1 MANFSQKINT
11 VADIRQISQVKS
23 LTTKTSNYANDAQ
36 NPLMNISKVTQDI
49 SGGLSKINNLLT
61 DPTGFIKDGIDN
73 LVDSFTDSLFSTNV
87 STGALTDLLHKVD
100 EPLLKTHTICFFTT
114 PAPEVT
120 DFIQDNFS
128 LDQITDIVS
137 SARSMKNL
145 GDVISLVDK
154 VGYTAR
160 KLMKKDRISGNF
172 FTNLNRQNRGTTSQK
187 FAFNIEST
195 IGNLQQERN
204 MQPTIA
210 NGFSGGVFTSKFNEL
225 DDLSVTRTILLWF
238 LYIKNVN
245 EGTISPN
252 IQNILNNIVDYK
264 TSAYI
269 FIVKPNLK
277 EILYFGKYTGI
288 FPTNVPMDIF
298 ESDKD
303 NMTDV
308 KLDVEFSF
316 DLFEPLDPRIIDEF
330 NNLARSG
337 SDVITRSNTADN
349 MFEFSKR

>member
-1 MANFSQKINT
+1 
-11 VADIRQISQVKS
+11 
-23 LTTKTSNYANDAQ
+23 
-36 NPLMNISKVTQDI
+36 
-49 SGGLSKINNLLT
+49 
-61 DPTGFIKDGIDN
+61 
-73 LVDSFTDSLFSTNV
+73 
-87 STGALTDLLHKVD
+87 
-100 EPLLKTHTICFFTT
+100 
-114 PAPEVT
+114 
-120 DFIQDNFS
+120 
-128 LDQITDIVS
+128 
-137 SARSMKNL
+137 MKNL

-154 VGYTAR
+154 VGNTAR

-269 FIVKPNLK
+269 F
-277 EILYFGKYTGI
+277 Y
-288 FPTNVPMDIF
+288 
-298 ESDKD
+298 S
-303 NMTDV
+303 
-308 KLDVEFSF
+308 
-316 DLFEPLDPRIIDEF
+316 
-330 NNLARSG
+330 
-337 SDVITRSNTADN
+337 
-349 MFEFSKR
+349 